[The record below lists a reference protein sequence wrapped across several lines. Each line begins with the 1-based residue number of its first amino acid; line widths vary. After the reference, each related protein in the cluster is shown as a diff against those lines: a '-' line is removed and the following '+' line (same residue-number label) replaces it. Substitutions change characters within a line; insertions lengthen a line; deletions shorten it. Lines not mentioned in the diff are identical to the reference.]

1 MRRRPNPWIAGPA
14 LVLGVLAGWLGWLVT
29 DLSCRARD
37 DSGAVTSCPGWSA
50 LMSVGAFVVT
60 VVGVSLVMVL
70 VYRSLAEWRDREHGA
85 QGKR

>member
-1 MRRRPNPWIAGPA
+1 
-14 LVLGVLAGWLGWLVT
+14 
-29 DLSCRARD
+29 
-37 DSGAVTSCPGWSA
+37 
-50 LMSVGAFVVT
+50 MSVGAFVVT